1 MQAVVPANREASTGP
16 PPPSPVNPPFFI
28 HPFLR
33 FIPTSSQPAFPSRE
47 RFGSHYRGTFER
59 KLIARTTDFCIL

>member
-1 MQAVVPANREASTGP
+1 MQAVVPANRETSVVS
-16 PPPSPVNPPFFI
+16 PSLV